1 MTMLALLLPTMNSS
15 PSDFVPDDQLAS
27 SEFADIPDPE
37 FNSRLNRM
45 VWQDREGNLWLA
57 SLDPISGE
65 IIPSD
70 GKALLLSTKL
80 APISSTCNGPE
91 WVYGSI
97 IPTVVYSLAPTNVS
111 PISVAVSTY
120 SGRWKE
126 TLESRAAWRP
136 MGSSADSNDRKI
148 LFAKYNPTGNLIA
161 WKRVVDDVE
170 QSIKLS
176 TTFARWAQD
185 GGDFFIAL
193 HTIEEVQQV
202 VAVHATDGS
211 LIAITLDS
219 ENKTTAIAWR
229 AQEYPEDWTIA
240 ALTELNTI
248 AIFSF
253 FNQKRVHEFTIPTA
267 KATLLSLEV
276 FVHAGN
282 SYLVTSAVDGTEP
295 GICGA
300 MPLGTSE
307 IWIAGINPNAPF
319 FRRVDSPAR
328 STLKTEPEIYTRG
341 PETLIYFNE
350 LINDKYTV
358 RKARTG
364 FFNGN

>member
-1 MTMLALLLPTMNSS
+1 MTVLALLLPTMNSS

-27 SEFADIPDPE
+27 SESADIPDPE

-57 SLDPISGE
+57 NLDPTTGE
-65 IIPSD
+65 IIPAD

-80 APISSTCNGPE
+80 APISTTCNGPE

-120 SGRWKE
+120 SGRWNE
-126 TLESRAAWRP
+126 TLESLAAWRP
-136 MGSSADSNDRKI
+136 MGSSLHSNNRRI
-148 LFAKYNPTGNLIA
+148 LFAKYNPAGNLIA
-161 WKRVVDDVE
+161 WKKVRDDVE
-170 QSIKLS
+170 QSIQLS
-176 TTFARWAQD
+176 TTFARWTQD

-193 HTIEEVQQV
+193 HSIEETQQV
-202 VAVHATDGS
+202 VAIHATDGS
-211 LIAITLDS
+211 FVAITLDS
-219 ENKTTAIAWR
+219 GKKTNAIAWK
-229 AQEYPEDWTIA
+229 APEYPEDWTVA
-240 ALTELNTI
+240 VLTELNTV
-248 AIFSF
+248 AIYSF
-253 FNQKRVHEFTIPTA
+253 FNQKRIHEFIIPTA

-282 SYLVTSAVDGTEP
+282 SYLVTSAIDGTEP
-295 GICGA
+295 GPCGA

-328 STLKTEPEIYTRG
+328 STLKTEPEIYTGG
-341 PETLIYFNE
+341 PEILIYFNE
-350 LINDKYTV
+350 LINDRYTV
-358 RKARTG
+358 RRARTG
-364 FFNGN
+364 FFN